1 MNPEIEQQPAAVNAK
16 KLAFI
21 GGLIWTGI
29 NMFILLVTYYG
40 MPQLLGSPAYGI
52 VSMVIS
58 LGLAIY
64 FTLDLRK
71 KVGGYWTFKEALS
84 NIFIL
89 FFVQQLLYTALVLG
103 FGKYV
108 EPAYNDYMRE
118 VTLNATVEMA
128 EAFGGGDADMVD
140 NMIAEAEASVEKSL
154 NPTLMDFVQAQ
165 AIAVI
170 VCFILALIF
179 AAIFKRER
187 PVFAPA
193 VDDEN

>member
-128 EAFGGGDADMVD
+128 EAFGG
-140 NMIAEAEASVEKSL
+140 
-154 NPTLMDFVQAQ
+154 
-165 AIAVI
+165 
-170 VCFILALIF
+170 
-179 AAIFKRER
+179 
-187 PVFAPA
+187 
-193 VDDEN
+193 